1 MVKLIFLC
9 RRRPELTRAQYVE
22 RVLRGHV
29 PLALRHHPT
38 MRGYVVNV
46 VEQVGAGV
54 EELDSIA
61 ELSFERL
68 ADFEDRLY
76 DSQVGRAAIE
86 RDVAGFLGGADA
98 YVTTP
103 HVQLDTRASRATG
116 ERSPGVKLICPVRR
130 RPDLSREAF
139 LEHWFG
145 THVAL
150 ARAHHPGL
158 VRYVTN
164 VVERRLGDGGEPWDG
179 FTELH
184 FGSADDIRDG
194 LFDSPEGERIVRD
207 DIVRFIGHAGFY
219 RVAEY
224 VHRLPGPVSAEG
236 SQ

>member
-9 RRRPELTRAQYVE
+9 RRRPELTHAQYAE
-22 RVLRGHV
+22 RLLRGHV

-38 MRGYVVNV
+38 MRGYVVNL

-54 EELDSIA
+54 DSLDSIG
-61 ELSFERL
+61 ELSFEHL
-68 ADFEDRLY
+68 ADFENRLY
-76 DSQVGRAAIE
+76 DGPDGRAEIE
-86 RDVAGFLGGADA
+86 RDVSRFLGGADA
-98 YVTTP
+98 YVTTA
-103 HVQLDTRASRATG
+103 HVQLDDLELRATG
-116 ERSPGVKLICPVRR
+116 ERSPGVKLVCPVQR

-139 LEHWFG
+139 LDHWFG

-164 VVERRLGDGGEPWDG
+164 VVDRRLGAGGPPWDG

-184 FGSADDIRDG
+184 FSSAEAIAGG

-207 DIVRFIGHAGFY
+207 DIGKFLSHAGFY

-224 VHRLPGPVSAEG
+224 VHRLPER
-236 SQ
+236 

>member
-9 RRRPELTRAQYVE
+9 RRRPELTPGQYAD
-22 RVLRGHV
+22 RLLRGHV

-38 MRGYVVNV
+38 MRGYVVNL
-46 VEQVGAGV
+46 VEQVGTGV
-54 EELDSIA
+54 EALDSIG
-61 ELSFERL
+61 ELSFETL
-68 ADFEDRLY
+68 ADYEQRLY
-76 DSQVGRAAIE
+76 DGPEGRSVIE

-103 HVQLDTRASRATG
+103 HVQLDAAELRATG
-116 ERSPGVKLICPVRR
+116 ERSPGVKLVCPVRR
-130 RPDLSREAF
+130 RADLSREAF
-139 LEHWFG
+139 LDHWFG

-164 VVERRLGDGGEPWDG
+164 VVERRLGADGEQWDG

-184 FGSADDIRDG
+184 FRSADDIAGG

-207 DIVRFIGHAGFY
+207 DIGKFLSHAGFY

-224 VHRLPGPVSAEG
+224 IHRLPDG
-236 SQ
+236 Q